1 MTAAKNAP
9 AKGAPAKKRGGL
21 GRGLEALLGPKA
33 AAQAP
38 MLQATA
44 SDTLHSLPIDALAP
58 GKYQPRKRM
67 DQDKLAE
74 LAESIKAQGVIQ
86 PIVVR
91 EVARGRGSKTYEI
104 IAGER
109 RWRASQLA
117 GLNEIPVVIR
127 TVDDRTVVAMAL
139 IENIQ
144 REDLNPL
151 EEAQALQRLIDEFDL
166 THAQAAEAV
175 GRSRAA
181 VSNLLRLLELPSE
194 IRVLVEAGA
203 LEMGHA
209 RALLT
214 LAAPAAIAL
223 ARQAAENEW
232 SVREVE
238 HRVQQLASG
247 KVPVATRKANG
258 KARPQADI
266 VALERELSEALG
278 TRVGVLHGRG
288 GKGRLVIH
296 YSDLD
301 TLEGVLE
308 RLRGKRD

>member
-1 MTAAKNAP
+1 MTGKQPPAA
-9 AKGAPAKKRGGL
+9 AKKRGL

-33 AAQAP
+33 AAEAP
-38 MLQATA
+38 ALEAQPGEALQT
-44 SDTLHSLPIDALAP
+44 LPIDALTP
-58 GKYQPRKRM
+58 GKYQPRRTM
-67 DQDKLAE
+67 DQAKLAE
-74 LAESIKAQGVIQ
+74 LADSIRAQGVIQ

-91 EVARGRGSKTYEI
+91 ALSAERGGKVYEI

-109 RWRASQLA
+109 RWRASRLA
-117 GLNEIPVVIR
+117 GLTDVPVVVR

-151 EEAQALQRLIDEFDL
+151 EEAQSLQRLIDEFDL

-181 VSNLLRLLELPSE
+181 VSNLLRLLELPAE
-194 IRVLVEAGA
+194 IRVLVETRA

-214 LAAPAAIAL
+214 LAPQAAVAL
-223 ARQAAENEW
+223 ARQAAEHGW

-238 HRVQQLASG
+238 HRVQQLGAG
-247 KVPVATRKANG
+247 QVPAGTAAKKAKAA

-266 VALERELSEALG
+266 ASLERELSESLG
-278 TRVGVLHGRG
+278 TRVNVLHGRG

-296 YSDLD
+296 YGDLD
-301 TLEGVLE
+301 SLEGVLE
-308 RLRGKRD
+308 RLRGPAS

>member
-1 MTAAKNAP
+1 MST
-9 AKGAPAKKRGGL
+9 AKKRGL

-33 AAQAP
+33 AADAP
-38 MLQATA
+38 QIVEAQPGDQLR
-44 SDTLHSLPIDALAP
+44 TLPVDALTA
-58 GKYQPRKRM
+58 GRYQPRRHW
-67 DQDKLAE
+67 DEDKLAE

-91 EVARGRGSKTYEI
+91 ELAERGIFEI

-109 RWRASQLA
+109 RWRASKLA
-117 GLNEIPVVIR
+117 GLPEIPVVVR
-127 TVDDRTVVAMAL
+127 EVDDRTVVAMAL

-181 VSNLLRLLELPSE
+181 VSNLLRLLELPPE
-194 IRVLVEAGA
+194 IRVLVETRGI
-203 LEMGHA
+203 EMGHA
-209 RALLT
+209 RALLP
-214 LAAPAAIAL
+214 LQPQAAIAL
-223 ARQAAENEW
+223 ARQAAEGGW

-238 HRVQQLASG
+238 HRVQQMMAG
-247 KVPVATRKANG
+247 QVPGAPSKARAA

-266 VALERELSEALG
+266 VALERELAETLG
-278 TRVGVLHGRG
+278 TKVNVLNGRG
-288 GKGRLVIH
+288 NKGRLVIH
-296 YSDLD
+296 YSDLESLD
-301 TLEGVLE
+301 GVLE
-308 RLRGKRD
+308 RLRGARAG

>member
-1 MTAAKNAP
+1 MSA
-9 AKGAPAKKRGGL
+9 AKKRGL

-33 AAQAP
+33 AAEAP
-38 MLQATA
+38 ALVEAQPGEALRT
-44 SDTLHSLPIDALAP
+44 LPIDSLTP
-58 GKYQPRKRM
+58 GKYQPRRTM
-67 DQDKLAE
+67 DQGKLSE
-74 LAESIKAQGVIQ
+74 LADSIKAQGVIQ

-91 EVARGRGSKTYEI
+91 DLGGRSYEI

-117 GLNEIPVVIR
+117 GLQEVPVVIR
-127 TVDDRTVVAMAL
+127 EVDDRTVVAMAL

-151 EEAQALQRLIDEFDL
+151 EEAIALQRLIDEFDL
-166 THAQAAEAV
+166 THAQAADAV

-181 VSNLLRLLELPSE
+181 VSNLLRLLELPVD
-194 IRVLVEAGA
+194 IRVLVETRA

-214 LAAPAAIAL
+214 LAPQAAIAL
-223 ARQAAENEW
+223 ARQAAENGW

-238 HRVQQLASG
+238 HRAQLLAAG
-247 KVPVATRKANG
+247 KVSAGAKA
-258 KARPQADI
+258 KPAKPKPQADI
-266 VALERELSEALG
+266 AALERELSESLS
-278 TRVGVLHGRG
+278 TQVSILHGRG

-301 TLEGVLE
+301 SLDGVLE
-308 RLRGKRD
+308 RLRTKAES

>member
-1 MTAAKNAP
+1 
-9 AKGAPAKKRGGL
+9 
-21 GRGLEALLGPKA
+21 
-33 AAQAP
+33 
-38 MLQATA
+38 
-44 SDTLHSLPIDALAP
+44 
-58 GKYQPRKRM
+58 M
-67 DQDKLAE
+67 DQGKLSE

-91 EVARGRGSKTYEI
+91 DLGGRSYEI

-117 GLNEIPVVIR
+117 GLTEIPVVIR
-127 TVDDRTVVAMAL
+127 EVDDRTVVAMAL
-139 IENIQ
+139 IEHIQ
-144 REDLNPL
+144 REALNPL
-151 EEAQALQRLIDEFDL
+151 EEAIALQRLIDEFDL

-181 VSNLLRLLELPSE
+181 VSNLLRLLELPVD
-194 IRVLVEAGA
+194 IRVLVETKA

-214 LAAPAAIAL
+214 LAPQAAIAL
-223 ARQAAENEW
+223 ARQAAENGW

-238 HRVQQLASG
+238 HRAQLLASG
-247 KVPVATRKANG
+247 KVAGGNAKAKPM
-258 KARPQADI
+258 KAKPQADI
-266 VALERELSEALG
+266 AALERELSESLS
-278 TRVGVLHGRG
+278 TQVNVLHGRG

-301 TLEGVLE
+301 SLEGVLE
-308 RLRGKRD
+308 RLRGNAS

>member
-1 MTAAKNAP
+1 MSTG
-9 AKGAPAKKRGGL
+9 KGAPAKKRGL
-21 GRGLEALLGPKA
+21 GRGLEALLGPKG

-38 MLQATA
+38 VLEATPA
-44 SDTLHSLPIDALAP
+44 DTLRHLPVDALSP
-58 GKYQPRKRM
+58 GKYQPRKTM
-67 DQDKLAE
+67 DQAKLAE

-91 EVARGRGSKTYEI
+91 DLGGKRYEI

-117 GLNEIPVVIR
+117 GLGEIPVVIR
-127 TVDDRTVVAMAL
+127 EVDDRTVVAMAL

-166 THAQAAEAV
+166 THAQAADAV

-181 VSNLLRLLELPSE
+181 VSNLLRLLEMPKD
-194 IRVLVEAGA
+194 IRTLVETRA
-203 LEMGHA
+203 LELGHA

-214 LAAPAAIAL
+214 LPPQAAIAL
-223 ARQAAENEW
+223 ARQAADNGW

-247 KVPVATRKANG
+247 KVPVAG
-258 KARPQADI
+258 KAKAAAKPKPQADI
-266 VALERELSEALG
+266 ATLERELSESLG
-278 TRVGVLHGRG
+278 TTVNVLHGRAG
-288 GKGRLVIH
+288 RGRLVIH
-296 YSDLD
+296 YSDLESLD
-301 TLEGVLE
+301 GVLE
-308 RLRGKRD
+308 KLRG

>member
-1 MTAAKNAP
+1 MTPAAKSAP
-9 AKGAPAKKRGGL
+9 KKRGL

-33 AAQAP
+33 AAEAP
-38 MLQATA
+38 VLAATPG
-44 SDTLHSLPIDALAP
+44 DVLRKLPVDALAP
-58 GKYQPRKRM
+58 GRYQPRKTI
-67 DQDKLAE
+67 DDAKLAE
-74 LAESIKAQGVIQ
+74 LAESIRAQGVIQ

-91 EVARGRGSKTYEI
+91 EVGADRGGRTYEI

-109 RWRASQLA
+109 RWRASRLA
-117 GLNEIPVVIR
+117 GLAEIPVVVR
-127 TVDDRTVVAMAL
+127 EADDRTVIAMAL

-181 VSNLLRLLELPSE
+181 VSNLLRLLELPTE
-194 IRVLVEAGA
+194 IRTLVETRA

-214 LAAPAAIAL
+214 LAPQAAIAL
-223 ARQAAENEW
+223 ARQAAEHGW

-238 HRVQQLASG
+238 HRVQQLTAG
-247 KVPVATRKANG
+247 KLPGTGNGKAKSS

-266 VALERELSEALG
+266 EALERELSEALG
-278 TRVGVLHGRG
+278 SRVNVLHGRG

-308 RLRGKRD
+308 RLRGRD

>member
-1 MTAAKNAP
+1 MSAKP
-9 AKGAPAKKRGGL
+9 STAKKRGL
-21 GRGLEALLGPKA
+21 GRGLEALLGPKGA
-33 AAQAP
+33 AGAAS
-38 MLQATA
+38 LQPQPGEA
-44 SDTLHSLPIDALAP
+44 LLRLPVDRLQP
-58 GKYQPRKRM
+58 GRFQPRTGM
-67 DQDKLAE
+67 DPAKLDE

-91 EVARGRGSKTYEI
+91 EVGSDGTGMRYEI

-109 RWRASQLA
+109 RWRASRQA
-117 GLNEIPVVIR
+117 GLAEIPAVVR
-127 TVDDRTVVAMAL
+127 AVDDHAVVAMAL

-151 EEAQALQRLIDEFDL
+151 EEAQALHRLIEEFDL
-166 THAQAAEAV
+166 THAQAASAV

-181 VSNLLRLLELPSE
+181 VSNLLRLLELPAD
-194 IRVLVEAGA
+194 IRVLVETRA

-214 LAAPAAIAL
+214 LAPAAAVAL
-223 ARQAAENEW
+223 ARQAVEHGW

-247 KVPVATRKANG
+247 KLPTGGRAGGKAAR
-258 KARPQADI
+258 ARPQADI
-266 VALERELSEALG
+266 AALENELAQTLG
-278 TRVGVLHGRG
+278 TRVVVAHGRG

-296 YSDLD
+296 YADLD

-308 RLRGKRD
+308 RLRGRS

>member
-1 MTAAKNAP
+1 MTPPAAKST
-9 AKGAPAKKRGGL
+9 AKKRGL

-33 AAQAP
+33 AAEAP
-38 MLQATA
+38 ALEATPGDVL
-44 SDTLHSLPIDALAP
+44 STLPIDALAP
-58 GKYQPRKRM
+58 GRYQPRKTM
-67 DQDKLAE
+67 DDAKLQE
-74 LAESIKAQGVIQ
+74 LAESIRAQGVIQ

-91 EVARGRGSKTYEI
+91 ETGRDRGGRTYEI

-109 RWRASQLA
+109 RWRASRIA
-117 GLNEIPVVIR
+117 GLSEIPVVVR
-127 TVDDRTVVAMAL
+127 EVDDRTVVAMAL

-181 VSNLLRLLELPSE
+181 VSNLLRLLELPPE
-194 IRVLVEAGA
+194 IRTLVETRA

-214 LAAPAAIAL
+214 LAPQAAIAL
-223 ARQAAENEW
+223 ARQAAEHGW

-238 HRVQQLASG
+238 HRVQQLGAG
-247 KVPVATRKANG
+247 KVPANG
-258 KARPQADI
+258 KAAKAAKPRPQADI
-266 VALERELSEALG
+266 EALERELSESLG
-278 TRVGVLHGRG
+278 ARVNVLHGRG

-296 YSDLD
+296 YADLD
-301 TLEGVLE
+301 ALDGVLE
-308 RLRGKRD
+308 RLRGSH

>member
-1 MTAAKNAP
+1 MTAV
-9 AKGAPAKKRGGL
+9 KKRGL

-33 AAQAP
+33 AAEAP
-38 MLQATA
+38 ALEATPT
-44 SDTLHSLPIDALAP
+44 DTLRMLPIDALTP
-58 GKYQPRKRM
+58 GKYQPRRAM
-67 DQDKLAE
+67 DPGKLTE

-86 PIVVR
+86 PVVVR
-91 EVARGRGSKTYEI
+91 EIDRDKGGKVYEI

-109 RWRASQLA
+109 RWRASQQA
-117 GLNEIPVVIR
+117 GLKEIPVVIR
-127 TVDDRTVVAMAL
+127 EVDDRTVVAMAL

-181 VSNLLRLLELPSE
+181 VSNLLRLLELPPD
-194 IRVLVEAGA
+194 IRTLVETRA

-209 RALLT
+209 RALLSLT
-214 LAAPAAIAL
+214 PQAAIAL
-223 ARQAAENEW
+223 ARQAAEHGW

-238 HRVQQLASG
+238 HRVQQLSAG
-247 KVPVATRKANG
+247 QVPTGSKSAKPVKA
-258 KARPQADI
+258 KPQADI
-266 VALERELSEALG
+266 VALERDLSESLG
-278 TRVGVLHGRG
+278 TVVNVLHGRG

-296 YSDLD
+296 YTDLE
-301 TLEGVLE
+301 TLDGVLE
-308 RLRGKRD
+308 RLKARG